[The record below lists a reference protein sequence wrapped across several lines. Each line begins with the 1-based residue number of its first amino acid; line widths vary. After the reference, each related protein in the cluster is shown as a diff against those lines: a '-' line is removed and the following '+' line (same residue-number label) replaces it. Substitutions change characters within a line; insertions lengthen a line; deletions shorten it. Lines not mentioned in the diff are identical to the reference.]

1 MTTDKGLTGS
11 ERVRKFQTMHHAK
24 AKEEPKRRFHG
35 LCDKVWREDFLMEA
49 WVQVRRNGGSAG
61 VDGERFKD
69 IEAYGVEGWLGEL
82 ARDLREGTYAPKAVR
97 QVLIPKKQ
105 SGKFRPLGI
114 PCIRDRVA
122 QTAALLVLEPI
133 FEADLQPEQYG
144 YRPGRSANDAVKR
157 VHGLLRRGY
166 KEVVDGDLSNYFGEI
181 PHAELMK
188 SIARRVSDGRM
199 LRLIKAWLEMP
210 VEEDDGKGGRRR
222 TNRARRERKGTPQGA
237 PISPLLSNLYMRRFM
252 LGWKVLGYARR
263 FCAEIVNYADDFR
276 VLGKAPAAEMLTA
289 VQRIMEV
296 LKLAVNERKTRCLR
310 CPEEPMEFL
319 GYRIGR
325 NYRPMGKGAYIGTR
339 PSQAS
344 VGSICRKISEWT
356 APRNGMLLR
365 AEMVEHLNR
374 AMTGWA
380 NYFCLGQVSPAY
392 QAIDR
397 HAVKRLRQWLCRKH
411 KVRSGGYVRF
421 SDERLRE
428 TCGLTRLASKPQ
440 GFMKEIEAPA
450 SGESRRQQQ
459 LPRSTAGRASPRLHK
474 EPAIGGIYPHFGL

>member
-82 ARDLREGTYAPKAVR
+82 ARDLREGTYAPKPVR

-181 PHAELMK
+181 PHAELIN

-252 LGWKVLGYARR
+252 LGWKVRSYARR

-325 NYRPMGKGAYIGTR
+325 NYRPMGKGSLHRHPTQPGERWEHLPQDQRVDGAEERDAAPSRDGRTPEPGNDRVGELLLPGAGQPGLPRDRPTR
-339 PSQAS
+339 RQAVAS
-344 VGSICRKISEWT
+344 VALSEAQGEVRGVCALLGRETAGKLWSHLPCVEAPGLSVGEGMISTESRD
-356 APRNGMLLR
+356 AGKP
-365 AEMVEHLNR
+365 H
-374 AMTGWA
+374 
-380 NYFCLGQVSPAY
+380 
-392 QAIDR
+392 
-397 HAVKRLRQWLCRKH
+397 
-411 KVRSGGYVRF
+411 VRF
-421 SDERLRE
+421 DER
-428 TCGLTRLASKPQ
+428 G
-440 GFMKEIEAPA
+440 
-450 SGESRRQQQ
+450 
-459 LPRSTAGRASPRLHK
+459 
-474 EPAIGGIYPHFGL
+474 